1 MNGFLIDMI
10 LLQIRNMIG
19 KYSKQVLLRL
29 EEQKVVTPQIRKAI
43 LDGFNDLFRE
53 LETRLNSFKG

>member
-1 MNGFLIDMI
+1 MNTFLIDMI
-10 LLQIRNMIG
+10 LLQIKNMIG

-29 EEQKVVTPQIRKAI
+29 EEQRLVTPQIRKAI